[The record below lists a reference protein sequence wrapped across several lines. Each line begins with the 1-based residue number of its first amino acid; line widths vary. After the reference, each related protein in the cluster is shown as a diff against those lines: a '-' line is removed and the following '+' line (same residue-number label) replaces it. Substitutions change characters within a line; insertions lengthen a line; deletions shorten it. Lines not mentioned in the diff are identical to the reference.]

1 MTDQLPVATNYAQHE
16 TLSLEMP
23 QKGALV
29 VIYDQISQGG
39 ALVPLRNDPVNYNN
53 DIGLVSAVLN
63 RMKTDDINMSSVK
76 VTIIS
81 NDGHFKDLINS
92 NLEKYRNS
100 NDDQNNIKT
109 DSMHNNGPV
118 ITLNLKD
125 GSFIQ
130 QQKQIQQDFELQ

>member
-1 MTDQLPVATNYAQHE
+1 MADQLPVATNYAQHE

-23 QKGALV
+23 DKGALV
-29 VIYDQISQGG
+29 VIYDQISKGG

-53 DIGLVSAVLN
+53 DICLVSAVLN

-81 NDGHFKDLINS
+81 NDLHLKDLINS

-100 NDDQNNIKT
+100 NHEQNNIKT

-118 ITLNLKD
+118 ITLNLKN

-130 QQKQIQQDFELQ
+130 QQKKYSKI

>member
-1 MTDQLPVATNYAQHE
+1 MADQLPVATNYAQHE

-23 QKGALV
+23 DKGALV
-29 VIYDQISQGG
+29 VIYDQISKGG

-53 DIGLVSAVLN
+53 DICLVSAVLN

-81 NDGHFKDLINS
+81 NDLHLKDLINS

-100 NDDQNNIKT
+100 NHEQNNIKT

-118 ITLNLKD
+118 ITLNLKN

-130 QQKQIQQDFELQ
+130 QQKQIQQDLELQ

>member
-1 MTDQLPVATNYAQHE
+1 MADQLPVATNYAQHE
-16 TLSLEMP
+16 TLSLQMP
-23 QKGALV
+23 DKGALV
-29 VIYDQISQGG
+29 VIYDQISKGG

-53 DIGLVSAVLN
+53 DICLVSAVLN

-81 NDGHFKDLINS
+81 NDLHLKDLINS

-100 NDDQNNIKT
+100 NHEQNNIKT

-118 ITLNLKD
+118 ITLNLKN

-130 QQKQIQQDFELQ
+130 QQKQIQQDLELQ

>member
-1 MTDQLPVATNYAQHE
+1 MADQLPVATNYAQHE

-23 QKGALV
+23 DKGALV
-29 VIYDQISQGG
+29 VIYDQMSKGG

-53 DIGLVSAVLN
+53 DICLVSAVLN

-81 NDGHFKDLINS
+81 NDLHLKDLINS

-100 NDDQNNIKT
+100 NHEQNNIKT

-118 ITLNLKD
+118 ITLNLKN

-130 QQKQIQQDFELQ
+130 QQKQIQQDLELQ